1 MADWAIAHGDALS
14 VLSLLPSGIA
24 QTCVTSPPYFG
35 LRSYG
40 NEPVAWPAVSYA
52 PMPGLPELTVAEW
65 TGNLGLEPTPEMF
78 IAHLV
83 LIFREVKRVLADTG
97 VVWINM
103 GDSYA
108 GSWGNYSPTGQGGQ
122 RDKSMERWQRPAYE
136 DKQDWRPPTS
146 NKLPGLKPKDLMLIP
161 ARLALA
167 LQADGWWV
175 RSEIVWAKGRSL
187 HVDECGPGSTMPES
201 VGDRPTKAHEMVY
214 LLSKSGRYFYDA
226 EAVREPSVSETQL
239 EHNLKYAKQYD
250 AYDSTA
256 HNRQPNNTNH
266 KGIHSRPGS
275 IGRNLRDVWLIN
287 PGSFKQAH
295 FAVFPD
301 DIPDIC
307 IRAGTSERGQC
318 PHCGAP
324 WERVVE
330 RTPME
335 IKRSGRAEEMG
346 EFGRTQAS
354 GTMTKPPTSET
365 VGWQPT
371 CECDEHEPVAQLV
384 IDPFS
389 GAGTTG
395 LVATRLGRRYIGIE
409 PNAEYVKMSEQ
420 RIINDAPLFNLPA
433 KAGVI
438 EAA

>member
-1 MADWAIAHGDALS
+1 MFAGDWAIVHGDAMS
-14 VLSLLPSGIA
+14 VLKMLPSGIA
-24 QTCVTSPPYFG
+24 QVVCTSPPYYS
-35 LRSYG
+35 LRDYSID
-40 NEPVAWPAVSYA
+40 PIDWPEVRYA
-52 PMPGLPELTVAEW
+52 PMPGLPELVIPAMSA
-65 TGNLGLEPTPEMF
+65 NLGLEDTPEAY

-83 LIFREVKRVLADTG
+83 LIFREVRRVLRDDG
-97 VVWINM
+97 VAWVNI

-108 GSWGNYSPTGQGGQ
+108 NAS
-122 RDKSMERWQRPAYE
+122 AI
-136 DKQDWRPPTS
+136 
-146 NKLPGLKPKDLMLIP
+146 GLKHKDLMLIP

-175 RSEIVWAKGRSL
+175 RSDVIWHK
-187 HVDECGPGSTMPES
+187 PNPMPES
-201 VGDRPTKAHEMVY
+201 VTDRPTRSHEHIF
-214 LLSKSGRYFYDA
+214 LLAKSERYYYDA
-226 EAVREPSVSETQL
+226 EAIAEPLARPEEAKRKTPVKFGGNKHSEAGQQRGLYSGKEYRGTPT
-239 EHNLKYAKQYD
+239 NMR
-250 AYDSTA
+250 
-256 HNRQPNNTNH
+256 NR
-266 KGIHSRPGS
+266 
-275 IGRNLRDVWLIN
+275 RDVWSIS
-287 PGSFKQAH
+287 PKSFHGAH
-295 FAVFPD
+295 FAVFPPEL
-301 DIPDIC
+301 PDIC

-335 IKRSGRAEEMG
+335 IKRSGQAEEMG
-346 EFGRTQAS
+346 EFGRTQTS

-371 CECDEHEPVAQLV
+371 CKCDEHEPVPQLV